1 MRRGCFSLTA
11 SRQLARNPKSTHV
24 TCGTLM
30 KMRTYL
36 VEDNPVI
43 RENLISTLEELAPV
57 ETIGTADSEGE
68 GAAWLTGHDGQWDL
82 AIVDIFLKSGS
93 GLGIL
98 EACRG
103 RRSLQKLV
111 VFSNYATREMRLR
124 CAQLGVDA
132 VFDKS
137 TEIEALVSYCTTLS
151 HKLEAGEG
159 QVSTQ
164 QSV

>member
-1 MRRGCFSLTA
+1 M
-11 SRQLARNPKSTHV
+11 
-24 TCGTLM
+24 
-30 KMRTYL
+30 
-36 VEDNPVI
+36 
-43 RENLISTLEELAPV
+43 

-68 GAAWLTGHDGQWDL
+68 GAAWLSGHDGQWDL

-132 VFDKS
+132 VFEKS
-137 TEIEALVSYCTTLS
+137 TEIEALVSYCTTQS